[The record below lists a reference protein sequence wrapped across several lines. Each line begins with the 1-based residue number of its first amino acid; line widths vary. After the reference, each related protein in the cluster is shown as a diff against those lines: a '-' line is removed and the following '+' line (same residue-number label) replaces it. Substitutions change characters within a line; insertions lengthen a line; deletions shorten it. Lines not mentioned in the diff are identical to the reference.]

1 MRKYVLLILI
11 AIISLLGL
19 SQSRAA
25 SVSPLQD
32 PQAKMMVL
40 VERPA
45 VQGNVNKTKKIL
57 AESIDKMFAG
67 KNVDLIDQDETNM
80 IARTYA
86 EDHALRVI
94 TSHDLQAIGIQA
106 KADYVTFIQLRAEN
120 VRASAGFF
128 NTSIKMTVLCRTRI
142 MNVKTGEYVAS
153 GESTIDGKSRAILGG
168 VPSVDHA
175 FNDALTQCLDK
186 IRSDIDAHTITF
198 PIVGTP
204 AKILPDLTK

>member
-1 MRKYVLLILI
+1 MRKYFLLI
-11 AIISLLGL
+11 IISIISILGT
-19 SQSRAA
+19 SQIYAA
-25 SVSPLQD
+25 LPAPLQA

-40 VERPA
+40 VARPA

-57 AESIDKMFAG
+57 AESIDNMFAG
-67 KNVDLIDQDETNM
+67 KHIDIIDQDKTNM
-80 IARTYA
+80 IAKTYV

-94 TSHDLQAIGIQA
+94 TSHDLQAIGMQA
-106 KADYVTFIQLRAEN
+106 NADYITYIQLGAEN

-128 NTSIKMTVLCRTRI
+128 NTSIKMTVICRTRI

-153 GESTIDGKSRAILGG
+153 GESTVDGKSRAILGG

-186 IRSDIDAHTITF
+186 ITSDINARNVTF
-198 PIVGTP
+198 PISDIPVTV
-204 AKILPDLTK
+204 LPDLTK